1 MRILGFVVASMMVV
15 PTMVPAQQ
23 SPAAD
28 SVPRA
33 GMWAAE
39 VVLGPSITGASLI
52 RFTSRRVALLL
63 GADVNVTHYE
73 QDVDGFNPLSSTR
86 STVNGRVGIR
96 RYRASSSERLL
107 PLVGAGVR
115 GGYSK
120 LESNYHTWNTG
131 AYGELGAVYLI
142 GSHVSL
148 GATGEVSAIYG
159 KTKQTSNATTSTSTQ
174 TSFGASLV
182 RVLASVYF

>member
-1 MRILGFVVASMMVV
+1 MRTLRFAAASLLVL
-15 PTMVPAQQ
+15 PTMALAQR
-23 SPAAD
+23 SATD

-33 GMWAAE
+33 GEWAAE
-39 VVLGPSITGASLI
+39 VVLGPSITGASLM
-52 RFTSRRVALLL
+52 RFTSPRVALLL
-63 GADVNVTHYE
+63 GADANVIHYD
-73 QDVDGFNPLSSTR
+73 QDVEGFSPPSSTR
-86 STVNGRVGIR
+86 STLNGRLGVR
-96 RYRASSSERLL
+96 RYRASSTERLL

-115 GGYSK
+115 GGYSR
-120 LESNYHTWNTG
+120 LESNFHSWSTG

-148 GATGEVSAIYG
+148 GATGEVSAFYA
-159 KTKQTSNATTSTSTQ
+159 KTKQTANSTTSTSTQ